1 MQFLRVSAR
10 SNLLGENPTA
20 DDVNLYSTEKQV
32 DKRTPPAILL
42 LSDDDKAV
50 PPENSLK
57 HYEAL
62 KKNGIPA
69 ALYIFPKGGH
79 GWGFCET
86 FEYQKFMVVLLSK
99 WLKSIDK

>member
-1 MQFLRVSAR
+1 VQILRVSAR

-20 DDVNLYSTEKQV
+20 VDAHPNEKQI
-32 DKRTPPAILL
+32 DKNTPPAILL

-57 HYEAL
+57 YYEAL

-69 ALYIFPKGGH
+69 ACIFSRKAGMAG
-79 GWGFCET
+79 T
-86 FEYQKFMVVLLSK
+86 FVKRLSITASWRSCLLNG
-99 WLKSIDK
+99 